1 MEGRANSSEHHGRR
15 VQRGQGHERATFG
28 GSRMNEMT
36 RPQWLSVIEGSAPV
50 ILSVPHAG
58 IEIPAQYSRHLLS
71 PWLARKDTDWWV
83 DRLYDFAP
91 ALGVTLVR
99 TALSRSIVDPNR
111 DPSGASLYP
120 GRPTTALCP
129 TTTFDGEAL
138 YSSGD
143 EPDATEVEG
152 RRRRYFDPYHAAIA
166 AQIERLRRTYPAV
179 VLYDCH
185 SIRSVVPRLFAG
197 VLPHFNIGTYDGA
210 SCSAGLTAAV
220 EAACESSG
228 LSWVTNGRFKG
239 GYTTRHYGD
248 PAGGVHAIQ
257 MELAC
262 RGYLSEP
269 DTPCTPANW
278 PPDYDEP
285 QASGMRGVLTGV
297 VAACISFAT
306 GAAAR

>member
-1 MEGRANSSEHHGRR
+1 MRHNRR
-15 VQRGQGHERATFG
+15 IILQWKLEYERARGPRGTKDVMR
-28 GSRMNEMT
+28 S
-36 RPQWLSVIEGSAPV
+36 QWLTVIEGSEPV
-50 ILSVPHAG
+50 VLSVPHAG
-58 IEIPAQYSRHLLS
+58 IEIPAQYSRRLLS

-99 TALSRSIVDPNR
+99 TAISRSIVDPNR

-120 GRPTTALCP
+120 GQPTTALCP

-138 YSSGD
+138 YPSGGL
-143 EPDATEVEG
+143 PDAAEIDT
-152 RRRRYFDPYHAAIA
+152 RRGRYFDPYHAAIA
-166 AQIERLRRTYPAV
+166 AQIERLRRTHPVV

-197 VLPHFNIGTYDGA
+197 VLPNFNIGTYDGA
-210 SCSAGLTAAV
+210 SCSAVLTAAV

-239 GYTTRHYGD
+239 GYTIRHYGS
-248 PAGGVHAIQ
+248 PSEGVHALQ

-262 RGYLSEP
+262 RGYMSEP
-269 DTPCTPANW
+269 DTPCTPENW
-278 PPDYDEP
+278 PPDYDET
-285 QASGMRGVLTGV
+285 QAAGMRAVLRRIV
-297 VAACISFAT
+297 SACVNFARA
-306 GAAAR
+306 GDAR